1 MSTEETPLR
10 ERLTRPFNEKDL
22 KFFPVAMSRDGKTA
36 KVGSYIDA
44 RAVEDRL
51 DEEVGPGNWQTSYR
65 CIDPADKAVECTLSI
80 RIDGEWAGKADVG
93 YPNEAKDADNP
104 DKEPWK
110 AAYSDALKRAAVQ
123 WGIGRYIYSLE
134 LERDWLPVDQFR
146 KFTEQP
152 RIKGAARQGERTTGS
167 PPRQGNQSPA
177 AQHEADAG
185 SSPAPAQ
192 PPQRTFW
199 TVTRDMGYSD
209 EDVIALSKLMFDGKE
224 PKTLG
229 NDQRR
234 RLVVELEERKKKE
247 VA

>member
-1 MSTEETPLR
+1 MSTEATLR
-10 ERLTRPFNEKDL
+10 ERLARPFNEKEL

-51 DEEVGPGNWQTSYR
+51 DEEVGPGNWQTAYR
-65 CIDPADKAVECTLSI
+65 CIDPGDKAVECTLSI

-152 RIKGAARQGERTTGS
+152 RIKGAARQVSGQPEAERPGVR
-167 PPRQGNQSPA
+167 PPA
-177 AQHEADAG
+177 APP
-185 SSPAPAQ
+185 PAHKPSILEY
-192 PPQRTFW
+192 
-199 TVTRDMGYSD
+199 TRGLGFKD
-209 EDVIALSKLMFDGKE
+209 EDVIATSQRLFENKE
-224 PKTLG
+224 PRQLG
-229 NDQRR
+229 NEQKK
-234 RLVVELEERKKKE
+234 RLVLELQEMNKREP
-247 VA
+247 VNA

>member
-10 ERLTRPFNEKDL
+10 ERLTRPFNEKEL

-134 LERDWLPVDQFR
+134 LERDWLPVNEFK

-152 RIKGAARQGERTTGS
+152 RIKGAARQASGQPEAERPGV
-167 PPRQGNQSPA
+167 RQPA
-177 AQHEADAG
+177 APPPG
-185 SSPAPAQ
+185 Q
-192 PPQRTFW
+192 PPSRTFW
-199 TVTRDMGYSD
+199 TVTRDMGYRD
-209 EDVIALSKLMFDGKE
+209 EDVIALSKQMFDGKE

-234 RLVVELEERKKKE
+234 RLVVELEDRKKKE